1 MTIQELKNHLN
12 IEDKCISQCNP
23 QHVVSENK
31 MAFRLNLT
39 KVERK
44 DFWVVNVDNCM
55 MKNSKE
61 ERCDYTFLRFKN
73 ESKEFDF
80 YYIELKN
87 NRIQKAFDQIVTTIQ
102 KHFKNPA
109 KKNNYGFIVSSS
121 VPSGT
126 LKQNLQKD
134 FIRKYGVSL
143 TIKNENLEHIP
154 L

>member
-1 MTIQELKNHLN
+1 MTIQELKKHLN
-12 IEDKCISQCNP
+12 NEDKCISQCNP

-31 MAFRLNLT
+31 MTFRLNLT

-80 YYIELKN
+80 L
-87 NRIQKAFDQIVTTIQ
+87 
-102 KHFKNPA
+102 
-109 KKNNYGFIVSSS
+109 
-121 VPSGT
+121 
-126 LKQNLQKD
+126 LC
-134 FIRKYGVSL
+134 
-143 TIKNENLEHIP
+143 
-154 L
+154 